1 MLDKTT
7 IDPYQK
13 IWQNFIDGDD
23 DALSSIYFE
32 FFDMLLNFGV
42 KYSGDRFLVE
52 DCIQNL
58 FVDLLKNRQKQKPV
72 KNIRFYLTKAL
83 RNQISYELRKTKKL
97 LRVDESGESDFR
109 IIYSVENS
117 LISDETDEMRTKFL
131 EMVMEGLTPRQK
143 EALYLKFN
151 CGFDYIQISE
161 LMQISIESVR
171 TMIYRTLKSIKE
183 IFDTNSYSN
192 LILFGFFRSLKVV

>member
-1 MLDKTT
+1 MSDNLK

-32 FFDMLLNFGV
+32 FFDMLLNFGM
-42 KYSGDRFLVE
+42 KYSADRFLVE

-58 FVDLLKNRQKQKPV
+58 FVDLMKNRQKQNQV

-83 RNQISYELRKTKKL
+83 RNQIAYEHRKTKKL
-97 LRVDESGESDFR
+97 LLVDEPNESDFR
-109 IIYSVENS
+109 ISYSVENS
-117 LISDETDEMRTKFL
+117 LIANETDEMQTKFL
-131 EMVMEGLTPRQK
+131 KMVMEGLTTRQK

-161 LMQISIESVR
+161 LMQISVESVR

-183 IFDTNSYSN
+183 IFGTDGYSN
-192 LILFGFFRSLKVV
+192 LIFFSFFRSLKTT

>member
-1 MLDKTT
+1 MSDNLT

-23 DALSSIYFE
+23 GALSSLYFE

-42 KYSGDRFLVE
+42 KYSADRFLVE

-72 KNIRFYLTKAL
+72 KNIKFYLTKAL
-83 RNQISYELRKTKKL
+83 RNQIAYEYRKSKKL
-97 LRVDESGESDFR
+97 LLVDKPDERDFR
-109 IIYSVENS
+109 ISYSAENS
-117 LISDETDEMRTKFL
+117 LIANETDEMQTRFL
-131 EMVMEGLTPRQK
+131 KMVMEDLTPRQK

-151 CGFDYIQISE
+151 CGFDYTQISE
-161 LMQISIESVR
+161 IMQISVESVR
-171 TMIYRTLKSIKE
+171 TTIYRTLKSIKE
-183 IFDTNSYSN
+183 IFDNESYSN
-192 LILFGFFRSLKVV
+192 LILFSFFRSAKNT

>member
-1 MLDKTT
+1 MSGNLT

-23 DALSSIYFE
+23 GALSSLYFE

-42 KYSGDRFLVE
+42 KYSADRFLVE

-72 KNIRFYLTKAL
+72 KNIKFYLTKAL
-83 RNQISYELRKTKKL
+83 RYQIANEYRKSKKL
-97 LRVDESGESDFR
+97 LLVDKPDERDFR
-109 IIYSVENS
+109 ISYSAENS
-117 LISDETDEMRTKFL
+117 LIANETDEMQTRFL
-131 EMVMEGLTPRQK
+131 KMVMEDLTPRQK

-151 CGFDYIQISE
+151 CGFDYTQISE
-161 LMQISIESVR
+161 IMQISVESVR
-171 TMIYRTLKSIKE
+171 TTIYRTLKSIKE
-183 IFDTNSYSN
+183 IFDTEGYSN
-192 LILFGFFRSLKVV
+192 LILFSFFRSAKNI

>member
-109 IIYSVENS
+109 IIYSVEN
-117 LISDETDEMRTKFL
+117 
-131 EMVMEGLTPRQK
+131 
-143 EALYLKFN
+143 
-151 CGFDYIQISE
+151 
-161 LMQISIESVR
+161 
-171 TMIYRTLKSIKE
+171 
-183 IFDTNSYSN
+183 
-192 LILFGFFRSLKVV
+192 